1 MTCPAIAIY
10 LIIKKKE
17 IAAMTT
23 HTERDL
29 NSAVASATPNNYK
42 KIRAMNWA
50 VAIFFIVGFG
60 LMLLKSPTM
69 VGSIWLLIFGFL
81 FAGVPALT
89 AIALTNDRVYFF
101 SFSFFVNTKIRK
113 MIRTAMFC
121 ANLIILLFGF
131 VGIYLSISSKQ
142 YFTVF
147 APLIFLV
154 LALLNIN
161 ALKKIM
167 YI

>member
-1 MTCPAIAIY
+1 MQQHHNNRQRHNAA
-10 LIIKKKE
+10 LIL
-17 IAAMTT
+17 ATN
-23 HTERDL
+23 TEQDQ
-29 NSAVASATPNNYK
+29 NTVVASATLNNYK

-60 LMLLKSPTM
+60 LMLLKSPTIL
-69 VGSIWLLIFGFL
+69 GSIWLLIFGFL

-101 SFSFFVNTKIRK
+101 SFSFFVKTKLRK

-121 ANLIILLFGF
+121 ANLILLLFGF
-131 VGIYLSISSKQ
+131 VGIYLSMSSQQ

-161 ALKKIM
+161 ALKKIT